1 MNKKFTLN
9 TAVNFQGMGQRTAHL
24 QDSLSL
30 NLFNKLKW
38 ISFVIIMGLNQMLYG
53 IKPDVIK
60 SNHI

>member
-38 ISFVIIMGLNQMLYG
+38 ISFVIIM
-53 IKPDVIK
+53 
-60 SNHI
+60 